1 MAVDQVETIRTRVAE
16 RAAVDANTFARD
28 VAGGYEPIILRG
40 QVAHWA
46 GVEAA
51 RHGDAAAAGYLAGL
65 GDGGRPLDVLVG
77 APDMRG
83 RFFYRGDQLDGF
95 NFHREKA
102 PLQALL
108 EQLMR
113 MAEVPEGQRHT
124 LYADAATA
132 QDHLPGWARD
142 NSLDLPLGGATPRLW
157 IGNATQT
164 ATHYDGSVNLA
175 CVVAGRRRFILFP
188 PEQLPNL
195 YVGPLDRTLAG
206 PPASMVDP
214 LAPDFD
220 RYPRF
225 AEALRHARVA
235 EMEPGDAI
243 FIPAIWWHHVQSF
256 GTLNIL
262 CNYWWAYDPTNS
274 AFNAMIHAMMAVRD
288 RPSAEKAAWRAWFDH
303 YIFSDEAVHAGD
315 HLPEAARGVLA
326 AASAE
331 RTERMRAYL
340 LNTLQRR

>member
-1 MAVDQVETIRTRVAE
+1 MISDDTVRFGTPVPTRDAVD
-16 RAAVDANTFARD
+16 RATFATIAAR
-28 VAGGYEPIILRG
+28 YEPIVLRG

-46 GVEAA
+46 SVQAA
-51 RHGDAAAAGYLAGL
+51 AGGHAAAARYLAGL
-65 GDGGRPLDVLVG
+65 GDGGQPLDVLVG
-77 APDMRG
+77 EPAMHG
-83 RFFYRGDQLDGF
+83 RFFYRGEQLESF

-102 PLQALL
+102 PLDALL
-108 EQLMR
+108 GELLK
-113 MAEVPEGQRHT
+113 MADLPEAQRHT

-132 QDHLPGWARD
+132 RDHLPGWARE
-142 NSLDLPLGGATPRLW
+142 NPLDLPLGGATPRLW

-164 ATHYDGSVNLA
+164 ATHHDGSINLA

-195 YVGPLDRTLAG
+195 YVGPLDRTMAG

-214 LAPDFD
+214 LAPDLDQF
-220 RYPRF
+220 PKF
-225 AEALRHARVA
+225 AEAMEHALIA
-235 EMEPGDAI
+235 ELAPGDAI

-256 GTLNIL
+256 GPLNIL
-262 CNYWWAYDPTNS
+262 CNYWWEFDPTNS

-303 YIFSDEAVHAGD
+303 YVFGEAADHVGD
-315 HLPEAARGVLA
+315 HLPEAARGVLGS
-326 AASAE
+326 ASVE

-340 LNTLQRR
+340 LQSLQRR